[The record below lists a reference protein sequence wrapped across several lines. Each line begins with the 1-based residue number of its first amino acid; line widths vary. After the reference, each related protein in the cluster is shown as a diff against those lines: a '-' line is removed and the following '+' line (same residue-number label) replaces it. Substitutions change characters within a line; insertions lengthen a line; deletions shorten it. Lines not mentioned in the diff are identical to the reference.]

1 MKWMEIIRLCAFD
14 RLRQTDVMELL
25 DQLTAELSTAD
36 VTCTLYQRAAV
47 ATDISIHLVW
57 HSDILEYNKS
67 LLGAKL
73 VYLLQEFGSV
83 DYSVWIETLSL

>member
-1 MKWMEIIRLCAFD
+1 MKWMEIIRLCALD

-25 DQLTAELSTAD
+25 CQLTAD
-36 VTCTLYQRAAV
+36 VTCTLYQRATV

-57 HSDILEYNKS
+57 HSDILEHNKS

-83 DYSVWIETLSL
+83 DYSVWIEKLSL